1 MKESILLAYG
11 DEGTGRQWKEA
22 LEKLDFHVTL
32 TLDSDG
38 TSGYIAQESPEM
50 LIMSEMLLEASAV
63 EMLKMLGMNR
73 PFPILVILQVP
84 NPQLAVAFFSA
95 GANDVVS
102 EEVTIEELEARIRNL
117 LRLFWRF
124 ADGYMKELEYEDL
137 RIELKSRK
145 VFRSEQ
151 LIKLTPKEFDLLR
164 YLMKRAGEV
173 CERDEILQEVWG
185 YDFSTGTNVVDVYIR
200 HLRSKVDKG
209 QVNKLIHTVRGKG
222 YMVN

>member
-1 MKESILLAYG
+1 M
-11 DEGTGRQWKEA
+11 
-22 LEKLDFHVTL
+22 
-32 TLDSDG
+32 
-38 TSGYIAQESPEM
+38 
-50 LIMSEMLLEASAV
+50 
-63 EMLKMLGMNR
+63 
-73 PFPILVILQVP
+73 
-84 NPQLAVAFFSA
+84 
-95 GANDVVS
+95 
-102 EEVTIEELEARIRNL
+102 
-117 LRLFWRF
+117 
-124 ADGYMKELEYEDL
+124 
-137 RIELKSRK
+137 
-145 VFRSEQ
+145 FRSEQ